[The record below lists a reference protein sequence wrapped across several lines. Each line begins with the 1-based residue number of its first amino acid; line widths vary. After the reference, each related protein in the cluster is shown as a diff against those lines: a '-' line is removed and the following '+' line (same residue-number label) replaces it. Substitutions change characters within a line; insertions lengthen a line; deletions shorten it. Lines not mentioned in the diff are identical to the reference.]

1 MAKSPI
7 PWNKF
12 GAVKNCKCL
21 EIYLGGREY
30 EHWQYCHYTSVK
42 VVDSI
47 LEKQGFW
54 ISCVAGFNDTCDSGQ
69 FGEAKYCYSLCFST
83 GIHENLALWYLYAGI
98 GGKGARISLTKTQI
112 KKLIEES
119 TYELWEKASKKTS
132 KKVLKKTSK
141 KQSDEEPLKC
151 MVMELE
157 RNNTMKVT
165 FQDVM
170 YYGENQNN
178 GIDLKYNTM
187 TNHAMPKEE
196 WEQYKEKHIGF
207 CKDLIWYY
215 EKETRLVVELIGEAK
230 RKIDPDKDYVIVLK
244 FSDEVYK
251 KLRLMFAPEIG
262 EADKDKLIDENAGIK
277 QFVLDTSSVKL
288 SDHAGKVKMDLC
300 RNCAKK

>member
-1 MAKSPI
+1 MARSPI

-30 EHWQYCHYTSVK
+30 EHGQYCHYTSVK
-42 VVDSI
+42 VADSI
-47 LEKQGFW
+47 LKNREFW
-54 ISCVAGFNDTCDSGQ
+54 ISCVAGFNDTCDSEQ
-69 FGEAKYCYSLCFST
+69 FGEKQKYYYSLCFST

-98 GGKGARISLTKTQI
+98 GGKGVRISLTKTQI

-119 TYELWEKASKKTS
+119 TYELWEKKSEKSLGHK
-132 KKVLKKTSK
+132 
-141 KQSDEEPLKC
+141 
-151 MVMELE
+151 VMELE
-157 RNNTMKVT
+157 RDRTMRVT
-165 FQDVM
+165 FRDVM
-170 YYGENQNN
+170 YYEENKHN

-187 TNHAMPKEE
+187 TNHAIPKAE

-215 EKETRLVVELIGEAK
+215 EKETRLVVELIGEA
-230 RKIDPDKDYVIVLK
+230 RREIDPNKDYVIVLK
-244 FSDEVYK
+244 FSEEVYR
-251 KLRLMFAPEIG
+251 KLQLMFAPETG
-262 EADKDKLIDENAGIK
+262 KADKDKLIDENAGIK

>member
-1 MAKSPI
+1 MAISPI

-30 EHWQYCHYTSVK
+30 EHGQYCHYTSVK
-42 VVDSI
+42 VADSI
-47 LEKQGFW
+47 LKNREFW
-54 ISCVAGFNDTCDSGQ
+54 ISCVAGFNDTCDSEQ
-69 FGEAKYCYSLCFST
+69 FSEAQKYYYSLCFST

-119 TYELWEKASKKTS
+119 TYELREKTSEKA
-132 KKVLKKTSK
+132 
-141 KQSDEEPLKC
+141 SDEEPLKL
-151 MVMELE
+151 VMELE
-157 RNNTMKVT
+157 RNKTMKVT

-170 YYGENQNN
+170 YYGENQHN

-215 EKETRLVVELIGEAK
+215 EKETRLVVELTGEA
-230 RKIDPDKDYVIVLK
+230 RREIDPNKDYVIVLR
-244 FSDEVYK
+244 FSKEVK
-251 KLRLMFAPEIG
+251 RKLQLMFAPETG
-262 EADKDKLIDENAGIK
+262 KADKDKLIDENAGIK

-300 RNCAKK
+300 RNCAKKGGS

>member
-1 MAKSPI
+1 MARSPI

-30 EHWQYCHYTSVK
+30 EHGQYCHYTSVK
-42 VVDSI
+42 VADSI
-47 LEKQGFW
+47 LKNREFW
-54 ISCVAGFNDTCDSGQ
+54 ISCVEGFNDTCDSER
-69 FGEAKYCYSLCFST
+69 FGETQKYCYSLCFST

-98 GGKGARISLTKTQI
+98 GGKGARISLTKAQV
-112 KKLIEES
+112 KKLVEES
-119 TYELWEKASKKTS
+119 TYELWEKKSEKSLDHK
-132 KKVLKKTSK
+132 
-141 KQSDEEPLKC
+141 
-151 MVMELE
+151 VMELE
-157 RNNTMKVT
+157 RDRTMKVT

-170 YYGENQNN
+170 YYGKNQHN

-187 TNHAMPKEE
+187 TNHAIPKAE

-215 EKETRLVVELIGEAK
+215 EKETRLVVELIGEA
-230 RKIDPDKDYVIVLK
+230 RREIDPNKDYVIVLK
-244 FSDEVYK
+244 FSEEVYR
-251 KLRLMFAPEIG
+251 KLQLMFAPETG
-262 EADKDKLIDENAGIK
+262 KADKDKLIDENAGIK

-300 RNCAKK
+300 RNCTKK

>member
-1 MAKSPI
+1 MARSPI

-12 GAVKNCKCL
+12 GTVKNCKCL

-30 EHWQYCHYTSVK
+30 EHGEYCHYTSAEIVN
-42 VVDSI
+42 SI
-47 LEKQGFW
+47 FEKQEFW
-54 ISCVAGFNDTCDSGQ
+54 ISCVAGFNDTCDSAQ
-69 FGEAKYCYSLCFST
+69 FGEEKYYYSLCFST

-119 TYELWEKASKKTS
+119 TYELRERTSEKTSEKASGK
-132 KKVLKKTSK
+132 
-141 KQSDEEPLKC
+141 EPLKL
-151 MVMELE
+151 VMELE
-157 RNNTMKVT
+157 RNKTMKVT

-170 YYGENQNN
+170 YYGENQHN

-215 EKETRLVVELIGEAK
+215 EKETRLVVELTGEA
-230 RKIDPDKDYVIVLK
+230 RREIDLNKDYVIVLK

-262 EADKDKLIDENAGIK
+262 EADEDKLIDENAGIK

-300 RNCAKK
+300 RNCAKKGGS

>member
-1 MAKSPI
+1 MARSPI

-30 EHWQYCHYTSVK
+30 EHGQYCHYTSVK
-42 VVDSI
+42 VADSI
-47 LEKQGFW
+47 LKNREFW
-54 ISCVAGFNDTCDSGQ
+54 ISCVAGFNDTCDSAQ
-69 FGEAKYCYSLCFST
+69 FDEAQKYYYSLCFST

-119 TYELWEKASKKTS
+119 TYELQEKTSEKASG
-132 KKVLKKTSK
+132 
-141 KQSDEEPLKC
+141 EEPLKL
-151 MVMELE
+151 VMELE
-157 RNNTMKVT
+157 RNKTMNVA

-170 YYGENQNN
+170 YYGENQHN

-187 TNHAMPKEE
+187 TNHAIPKAE

-215 EKETRLVVELIGEAK
+215 EKETRLVVELIGEA
-230 RKIDPDKDYVIVLK
+230 RREIDPNKDYVIVLK
-244 FSDEVYK
+244 FSEEVK
-251 KLRLMFAPEIG
+251 RKLQLMFAPETG
-262 EADKDKLIDENAGIK
+262 KADKDKLIDENAGIK
-277 QFVLDTSSVKL
+277 QFVLDTSRVKL

-300 RNCAKK
+300 RNCTKK